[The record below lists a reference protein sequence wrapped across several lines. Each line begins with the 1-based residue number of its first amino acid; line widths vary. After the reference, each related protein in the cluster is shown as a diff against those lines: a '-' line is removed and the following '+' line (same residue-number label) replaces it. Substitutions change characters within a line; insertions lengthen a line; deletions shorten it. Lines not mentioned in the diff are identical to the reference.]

1 LWVGIRGVL
10 PGFAVN
16 AGQVLGLL
24 LGDLRA
30 GRGASSD
37 WGRDVTPVLPP
48 LVTVTVIAIALTT
61 QAALETTPPAS

>member
-16 AGQVLGLL
+16 AGQDPGLL

-37 WGRDVTPVLPP
+37 WVRDVTPVLPP
-48 LVTVTVIAIALTT
+48 LVTVIAIALTT